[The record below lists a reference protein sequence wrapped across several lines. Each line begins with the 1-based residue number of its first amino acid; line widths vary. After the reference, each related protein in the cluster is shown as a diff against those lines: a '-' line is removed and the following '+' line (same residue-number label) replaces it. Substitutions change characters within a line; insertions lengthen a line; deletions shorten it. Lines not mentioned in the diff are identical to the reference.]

1 MNPWGTMNDWLRFE
15 AEERVR
21 HYGLVRRAE
30 RPSRRKSAAVRTDQA
45 SEPRTVPALSRD
57 DLTACA

>member
-21 HYGLVRRAE
+21 HYGLVRRVE
-30 RPSRRKSAAVRTDQA
+30 RKKRRRPEPSVTTAP
-45 SEPRTVPALSRD
+45 EPQTVPAMSRD
-57 DLTACA
+57 DVTVCA